1 MSLTRFDETNDIVIL
16 ENPAPI
22 VTSTW
27 STNDNNLD
35 TNFTSSI
42 QSASITSPTGSIQ
55 FYIDAHNAVSTST
68 AAQVQYSLAYGHRQ
82 GSGSP
87 DFTNDTGSFGNSA
100 SRVTYN
106 QYRQLVFQDETQFF
120 RFGTHTP
127 ESIYVINVNRA
138 NYKQRLSAGTL
149 DLIISGS
156 NIDQAIDSNIKITDD
171 SVSRGATANNP
182 NYVGTNLGGYYNVV
196 SGSNGIISGSTI
208 NQKGG
213 SSSYGHFYPHAGLII
228 LNGDMFKAEPDS
240 LRTADPAPA
249 QVGNSITSSLPI
261 NTPGLST
268 NRDNNH
274 IKMYQLISS
283 SNHFII
289 DTEEDVN
296 SQFYFVRAKNAQ
308 FNYTNNPSFTSG
320 SSKGTIMFSSM
331 RMNPKVFITTV
342 GLYNDFND
350 LIAVAKLS
358 QPIAKDF
365 TKEALIRVKL
375 DF

>member
-1 MSLTRFDETNDIVIL
+1 MSLTRFDEANDIVIL

-42 QSASITSPTGSIQ
+42 LSASVVSSTGSVQ
-55 FYIDAHNAVSTST
+55 YYIDAWNAVSTSN
-68 AAQVQYSLAYGHRQ
+68 AAAVQYSLAYGHRH

-87 DFTNDTGSFGNSA
+87 DFTNDTGSFGFSA
-100 SRVTYN
+100 TRVNYN
-106 QYRQLVFQDETQFF
+106 QYRQLVFQDETQYFT
-120 RFGTHTP
+120 FGTHTP
-127 ESIYVINVNRA
+127 DSIYVINVNRA

-149 DLIISGS
+149 SLHISGA
-156 NIDQAIDSNIKITDD
+156 NIDTPTDSKLKLTDD
-171 SVSRGATANNP
+171 SVSRGATVNNP
-182 NYVGTNLGGYYNVV
+182 NYAGTNLGGYYNIV
-196 SGSNGIISGSTI
+196 SGSNGIMSGSTI

-228 LNGDMFKAEPDS
+228 LNGDMFAAKVGTGAT
-240 LRTADPAPA
+240 LRVD
-249 QVGNSITSSLPI
+249 LPQ
-261 NTPGLST
+261 NNPGLST
-268 NRDNNH
+268 NYDLNH
-274 IKMYQLISS
+274 IGMYQCISS

-296 SQFYFVRAKNAQ
+296 SQFYFVRAKNSE

-320 SSKGTIMFSSM
+320 SSKGTILFSTM

-342 GLYNDFND
+342 GLYNDAND
-350 LIAVAKLS
+350 LLAVAKLS

>member
-1 MSLTRFDETNDIVIL
+1 MSLTRFDEANDIVIL

-42 QSASITSPTGSIQ
+42 QFATSASATGSVHFHIQ
-55 FYIDAHNAVSTST
+55 AWNAVSTSA
-68 AAQVQYSLAYGHRQ
+68 AAQVQYSLAYGHRH

-100 SRVTYN
+100 ARVNYN
-106 QYRQLVFQDETQFF
+106 QYRQLVFQDETQYFT
-120 RFGTHTP
+120 FGTHTP
-127 ESIYVINVNRA
+127 DSIFVININRA

-149 DLIISGS
+149 SLIISGS
-156 NIDQAIDSNIKITDD
+156 NIDEAVIDRNIKLTDD
-171 SVSRGATANNP
+171 SVSRGATPNNP
-182 NYVGTNLGGYYNVV
+182 NYAGTNLGGYYNVV

-208 NQKGG
+208 NQHGG
-213 SSSYGHFYPHAGLII
+213 SSSYGQFYPHAGLIV
-228 LNGDMFKAEPDS
+228 LNGDMFKANI
-240 LRTADPAPA
+240 
-249 QVGNSITSSLPI
+249 GNGATLSKDNFP
-261 NTPGLST
+261 NNNPGLS
-268 NRDNNH
+268 DNDDRNN
-274 IKMYQLISS
+274 IAMYQLISS

-296 SQFYFVRAKNAQ
+296 SQFYFVRAKNSE

-342 GLYNDFND
+342 GLYNDEND
-350 LIAVAKLS
+350 LLAVAKLS

>member
-1 MSLTRFDETNDIVIL
+1 MSLTRFDEANDIVIL

-42 QSASITSPTGSIQ
+42 QYASRTSATGSVQ
-55 FYIDAHNAVSTST
+55 FYIDAWNAVSTST
-68 AAQVQYSLAYGHRQ
+68 SAQVQYSLAYGHRH

-87 DFTNDTGSFGNSA
+87 DFTNDTGSFGFSA
-100 SRVTYN
+100 TRVTYN
-106 QYRQLVFQDETQFF
+106 QYRQLVFQDETQNFT
-120 RFGTHTP
+120 FGTHTP
-127 ESIYVINVNRA
+127 DSIYVINVNRA

-149 DLIISGS
+149 SLHISGA
-156 NIDQAIDSNIKITDD
+156 NIDQPLQSLLKLTDD

-196 SGSNGIISGSTI
+196 SGSVGIMSGSTI

-213 SSSYGHFYPHAGLII
+213 SSSYGQFYPHAGLII
-228 LNGDMFKAEPDS
+228 LNGDMFEAKATGTE
-240 LRTADPAPA
+240 
-249 QVGNSITSSLPI
+249 GSSTLTQDLPQ
-261 NTPGLST
+261 NNPGLST
-268 NRDNNH
+268 NTDLNH
-274 IKMYQLISS
+274 LGMYSCISS

-296 SQFYFVRAKNAQ
+296 SQFYFVRAKNSQ

-320 SSKGTIMFSSM
+320 SSRGTILFSSM

-342 GLYNDFND
+342 GMYNDQND
-350 LIAVAKLS
+350 LLAVAKLS

>member
-16 ENPAPI
+16 ENPSPI

-35 TNFTSSI
+35 TNYTSSI
-42 QSASITSPTGSIQ
+42 QSASVTSPTGSVQ
-55 FYIDAHNAVSTST
+55 FYIDAYNAVSTST
-68 AAQVQYSLAYGHRQ
+68 AAAVQYSLAYGHRQ

-100 SRVTYN
+100 AKVTYN
-106 QYRQLVFQDETQFF
+106 QYRQLVFQDETQYFT
-120 RFGTHTP
+120 FGTHTP

-149 DLIISGS
+149 DLIISGA
-156 NIDQAIDSNIKITDD
+156 NIDNPLDRNIKLTDD
-171 SVSRGATANNP
+171 SVSRGATSNNP

-196 SGSNGIISGSTI
+196 SGSSGIISGSTI

-228 LNGDMFKAEPDS
+228 LNGDMLEGGLASATTVAYP
-240 LRTADPAPA
+240 
-249 QVGNSITSSLPI
+249 
-261 NTPGLST
+261 NTNPGLST
-268 NRDNNH
+268 NYDLNH
-274 IKMYQLISS
+274 ISMYEAISS

-296 SQFYFVRAKNAQ
+296 SQFYFVRAKNSE

-320 SSKGTIMFSSM
+320 SSKGTILFSSM

-350 LIAVAKLS
+350 LLAVAKLS

>member
-1 MSLTRFDETNDIVIL
+1 M
-16 ENPAPI
+16 
-22 VTSTW
+22 
-27 STNDNNLD
+27 
-35 TNFTSSI
+35 
-42 QSASITSPTGSIQ
+42 
-55 FYIDAHNAVSTST
+55 
-68 AAQVQYSLAYGHRQ
+68 
-82 GSGSP
+82 
-87 DFTNDTGSFGNSA
+87 
-100 SRVTYN
+100 
-106 QYRQLVFQDETQFF
+106 
-120 RFGTHTP
+120 
-127 ESIYVINVNRA
+127 
-138 NYKQRLSAGTL
+138 
-149 DLIISGS
+149 
-156 NIDQAIDSNIKITDD
+156 
-171 SVSRGATANNP
+171 
-182 NYVGTNLGGYYNVV
+182 
-196 SGSNGIISGSTI
+196 SGSTI

-228 LNGDMFKAEPDS
+228 LNGDMFEAK
-240 LRTADPAPA
+240 
-249 QVGNSITSSLPI
+249 VGDGTTLQQDLPQ
-261 NTPGLST
+261 NDPGLAT
-268 NRDNNH
+268 NYNLNN
-274 IKMYQLISS
+274 IGMYQLISS

>member
-1 MSLTRFDETNDIVIL
+1 MSLTRFDEANDIVIL
-16 ENPAPI
+16 ENPSPL

-35 TNFTSSI
+35 TNFTSSVL
-42 QSASITSPTGSIQ
+42 SASVISTTGSIQ
-55 FYIDAHNAVSTST
+55 YYIDAYNAVSTSN
-68 AAQVQYSLAYGHRQ
+68 ASAVQYSLAYGHRH

-87 DFTNDTGSFGNSA
+87 DFTNDTGSFGFSA
-100 SRVTYN
+100 ARVNYN
-106 QYRQLVFQDETQFF
+106 QYRQLVFQDETQNFT
-120 RFGTHTP
+120 FGTHTP
-127 ESIYVINVNRA
+127 DSIYVINVNRA
-138 NYKQRLSAGTL
+138 NYKQRLSAGSL
-149 DLIISGS
+149 SLFISGA
-156 NIDQAIDSNIKITDD
+156 NIDTPTDSKLKLTDD

-182 NYVGTNLGGYYNVV
+182 NYVGTNLGGYYNIV

-228 LNGDMFKAEPDS
+228 LNGDMFAAK
-240 LRTADPAPA
+240 
-249 QVGNSITSSLPI
+249 VGTGATLQQDLPQT
-261 NTPGLST
+261 NTGLST
-268 NRDNNH
+268 NYDLNH
-274 IKMYQLISS
+274 IGMYQLISS

-296 SQFYFVRAKNAQ
+296 SQFYFVRAKNSE

-320 SSKGTIMFSSM
+320 SSKGTILFSTM

-342 GLYNDFND
+342 GLYNDEND
-350 LIAVAKLS
+350 LLATAKLS

>member
-1 MSLTRFDETNDIVIL
+1 MSLTRFDATNDIVIL
-16 ENPAPI
+16 ESPAPI

-35 TNFTSSI
+35 TNFTSSV
-42 QSASITSPTGSIQ
+42 QFATKSSSTGSVQ
-55 FYIDAHNAVSTST
+55 FYIDAWNAVSTST

-106 QYRQLVFQDETQFF
+106 QYRQLVFQDETQYFT
-120 RFGTHTP
+120 FGTHTP

-149 DLIISGS
+149 DLIISGA
-156 NIDQAIDSNIKITDD
+156 NIVHGAKSDIKITDD
-171 SVSRGATANNP
+171 SVSRGATSNNP

-196 SGSNGIISGSTI
+196 SGSNGIMSGSTI
-208 NQKGG
+208 NQHGG

-228 LNGDMFKAEPDS
+228 LNGDMFKAKAAHATGG
-240 LRTADPAPA
+240 RTLSQD
-249 QVGNSITSSLPI
+249 LPQ
-261 NTPGLST
+261 NNPGLST
-268 NRDNNH
+268 NTDLNH
-274 IKMYQLISS
+274 IGMYSCISS

-296 SQFYFVRAKNAQ
+296 SQFYFVRARNSE

-320 SSKGTIMFSSM
+320 STKGTLMFSSM

-342 GLYNDFND
+342 GLYNNFNE

>member
-1 MSLTRFDETNDIVIL
+1 MSLTRFDEANDIVIL

-42 QSASITSPTGSIQ
+42 QSASLVSSTGSMQ
-55 FYIDAHNAVSTST
+55 FYIDAYNAVSTST
-68 AAQVQYSLAYGHRQ
+68 AAQVQYSLAYGHRH

-87 DFTNDTGSFGNSA
+87 DFTNDTGSFGFSA
-100 SRVTYN
+100 TRVNYN

-120 RFGTHTP
+120 TFGTHTP
-127 ESIYVINVNRA
+127 DSIYVINVNRA

-149 DLIISGS
+149 DLHISGA
-156 NIDQAIDSNIKITDD
+156 NIDQPAQSLLKLTDD

-196 SGSNGIISGSTI
+196 SGSVGIMSGSTI

-213 SSSYGHFYPHAGLII
+213 SSSYGQFYPHAGLII
-228 LNGDMFKAEPDS
+228 LNGDMFKGEASGSTGDKTNRYSWP
-240 LRTADPAPA
+240 R
-249 QVGNSITSSLPI
+249 I
-261 NTPGLST
+261 NPGLAE
-268 NRDNNH
+268 NNDLNH
-274 IKMYQLISS
+274 VSMYEAISS

-296 SQFYFVRAKNAQ
+296 SQFYFVRAKNSQ

-320 SSKGTIMFSSM
+320 SSRGTILFSSM

-342 GLYNDFND
+342 GLYNDQND
-350 LIAVAKLS
+350 LLAVAKLS

>member
-1 MSLTRFDETNDIVIL
+1 MSLNRLDPDNDIVIL

-27 STNDNNLD
+27 SSNDNNLD

-42 QSASITSPTGSIQ
+42 QSNSVVTPTGSIH
-55 FYIDAHNAVSTST
+55 FFIDALNAVSTSNT
-68 AAQVQYSLAYGHRQ
+68 SQVQYSLAYGHRF

-87 DFTNDTGSFGNSA
+87 DFTNDTGSFGLSA
-100 SRVTYN
+100 TRVNYN
-106 QYRQLVFQDETQFF
+106 QYRQLVFQDETRFF
-120 RFGTHTP
+120 TFGRHTP
-127 ESIYVINVNRA
+127 DHIYIINVNRA

-149 DLIISGS
+149 SLHISGAQLGS
-156 NIDQAIDSNIKITDD
+156 PAGAQGQLLELTDD

-182 NYVGTNLGGYYNVV
+182 NYAGNNLGGFYNIV
-196 SGSNGIISGSTI
+196 SGANGIMSGSTI
-208 NQKGG
+208 HQHGG
-213 SSSYGHFYPHAGLII
+213 SSSYGMFFPHAGLII
-228 LNGDMFKAEPDS
+228 LNGDM
-240 LRTADPAPA
+240 L
-249 QVGNSITSSLPI
+249 TSSAGSTAVGQFPVE
-261 NTPGLST
+261 GAALSD
-268 NRDNNH
+268 NRDLNNVRL
-274 IKMYQLISS
+274 YRAISH
-283 SNHFII
+283 SNHFIL

-296 SQFYFVRAKNAQ
+296 SQFYFVRAKNSE

-320 SSKGTIMFSSM
+320 SSKGTILFSSM

-342 GLYNDFND
+342 GLYNDAND
-350 LIAVAKLS
+350 LLAVAKLS

>member
-1 MSLTRFDETNDIVIL
+1 MSLTRFDEANDIVIL
-16 ENPAPI
+16 ENPAPL

-35 TNFTSSI
+35 TNFTSSVL
-42 QSASITSPTGSIQ
+42 SSSVTSPTGSIQ
-55 FYIDAHNAVSTST
+55 YYIDAYNAVSTSN
-68 AAQVQYSLAYGHRQ
+68 ASAVQYSLAYGHRH

-87 DFTNDTGSFGNSA
+87 DFTNDTGSFGFSA
-100 SRVTYN
+100 TKVNYN
-106 QYRQLVFQDETQFF
+106 QYRQLVFQDETQNFT
-120 RFGTHTP
+120 FGTHTP
-127 ESIYVINVNRA
+127 DSIYIINVNRA
-138 NYKQRLSAGTL
+138 NYKQRLSAGSL
-149 DLIISGS
+149 SLIISGA
-156 NIDQAIDSNIKITDD
+156 NIDTPLDSNIRLTDD

-182 NYVGTNLGGYYNVV
+182 NYVGTNLGGYYNIV

-213 SSSYGHFYPHAGLII
+213 SSSYGQFYPHAGLII
-228 LNGDMFKAEPDS
+228 LNGDMFAAK
-240 LRTADPAPA
+240 
-249 QVGNSITSSLPI
+249 VGTGTTLQQDLPQ
-261 NTPGLST
+261 NDPGLST
-268 NRDNNH
+268 NYNLNH
-274 IKMYQLISS
+274 IGMYQLISS

-296 SQFYFVRAKNAQ
+296 SQFYFVRAKNSE

-320 SSKGTIMFSSM
+320 SSKGTILFSSM

-342 GLYNDFND
+342 GLYNDAND
-350 LIAVAKLS
+350 LLAVAKLS